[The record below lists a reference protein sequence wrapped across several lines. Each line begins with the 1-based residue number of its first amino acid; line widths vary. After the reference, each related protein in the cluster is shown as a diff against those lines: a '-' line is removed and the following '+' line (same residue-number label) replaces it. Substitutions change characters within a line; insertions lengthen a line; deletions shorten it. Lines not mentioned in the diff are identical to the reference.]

1 VLLVASAVGAVDGDT
16 NKVGDDVV
24 VDVVEAEPPDVVE
37 IASVVVVFLISVR
50 FVAVV
55 VVVVEVLLTPAI
67 EVGVAVG
74 PDV

>member
-1 VLLVASAVGAVDGDT
+1 M
-16 NKVGDDVV
+16 
-24 VDVVEAEPPDVVE
+24 E
-37 IASVVVVFLISVR
+37 IASVVVVFSTSVR

>member
-1 VLLVASAVGAVDGDT
+1 VVTANVVEVFVTSV
-16 NKVGDDVV
+16 DDVG
-24 VDVVEAEPPDVVE
+24 
-37 IASVVVVFLISVR
+37 
-50 FVAVV
+50 VV